1 MRKRSSRCSPLENAE
16 LIDKLNDEQKA
27 VAELINKHHRYF
39 SARDK
44 RFKNYVYAMKV
55 VTLFLS
61 MLNTVVLGVKVGFC
75 DEIKVSIGLVLS
87 ALITFLTAVYS
98 YFHLEEYWMRN
109 ISIHIRLNILRDEFL
124 VDISSNRLDHQRL
137 EYYIGQLKDL
147 QKSNIDY
154 WTQAIRV
161 LEGKK

>member
-1 MRKRSSRCSPLENAE
+1 MRKHSSSGSPLENAE
-16 LIDKLNDEQKA
+16 LLNQLNDEQKA

-44 RFKNYVYAMKV
+44 IFKRRVYAMKIL
-55 VTLFLS
+55 TLFLS
-61 MLNTVVLGVKVGFC
+61 MLNTIVLGIKVCFS
-75 DEIKVSIGLVLS
+75 DEIRVSIGLVLS

-124 VDISSNRLDHQRL
+124 IDISAKKLDDQRL
-137 EYYIGQLKDL
+137 KYYMGQLKDL

-154 WTQAIRV
+154 
-161 LEGKK
+161 